1 MFTVI
6 AILVGIIFY
15 RAGIAPL
22 ITLALSQVNPHDN
35 HIIAA
40 IFSLAG
46 AVLISI
52 TAGVLQLI
60 FIFIMNA
67 VSNFYRINK
76 YTLKLYNIRFTD
88 NWQ

>member
-1 MFTVI
+1 MLTVI

-22 ITLALSQVNPHDN
+22 ITQALSEISIHANPT
-35 HIIAA
+35 IAA
-40 IFSLAG
+40 ISNLAG

-67 VSNFYRINK
+67 VSYAFLSN
-76 YTLKLYNIRFTD
+76 
-88 NWQ
+88 